1 MLYAVITGF
10 GSQGT
15 EDIFRRRNTTVARR
29 TCPPN
34 LWSVAR
40 RKLDSMDGVT
50 GLNELSEPRGNRLE
64 PLYGRRAGWHSIRI
78 NEQWRIVFLWGDA
91 GPEEV
96 EIVDYHNQRR

>member
-15 EDIFRRRNTTVARR
+15 EDIFRRRDTTVARR

-34 LWSVAR
+34 LWPVAR

-64 PLYGRRAGWHSIRI
+64 PLYGRRAG
-78 NEQWRIVFLWGDA
+78 
-91 GPEEV
+91 
-96 EIVDYHNQRR
+96 